1 MNPNTL
7 KGLKTKYHPVIQEI
21 IDDNKPF
28 YQFEN
33 EVHWNFFH
41 DDNIAV
47 IAACDSAYNIRVN
60 IQAVVK
66 AYEEF
71 NQAPND

>member
-1 MNPNTL
+1 M
-7 KGLKTKYHPVIQEI
+7 KFIGI
-21 IDDNKPF
+21 
-28 YQFEN
+28 
-33 EVHWNFFH
+33 FFH

-66 AYEEF
+66 AYEEL
-71 NQAPND
+71 NQPLMIECFILHEIRHLF

>member
-7 KGLKTKYHPVIQEI
+7 EGLKTKYHPVIQEI

-33 EVHWNFFH
+33 EVHWNFF
-41 DDNIAV
+41 
-47 IAACDSAYNIRVN
+47 SR
-60 IQAVVK
+60 
-66 AYEEF
+66 
-71 NQAPND
+71 